1 MNSTLVFLFLMM
13 VWSSTASLFTNE
25 TTMFL
30 TSTATNETI
39 AKVKELG
46 KYCEYP
52 GNLNSRPRLYEPG
65 WWCVVGATCIPL
77 SKICNGIFDCKDYH
91 KSDERMACN
100 LYPDTGKYVVI
111 FCTSEKFHNSKL
123 IAKNSCF
130 LLEYACTM

>member
-1 MNSTLVFLFLMM
+1 MNSTLVFFLFLMSM
-13 VWSSTASLFTNE
+13 VCSSTASLFTNE

-52 GNLNSRPRLYEPG
+52 GNLKSRPRLYEPG

-77 SKICNGIFDCKDYH
+77 SKMCNGIFDCKDYH
-91 KSDERMACN
+91 KSDERKGCN
-100 LYPDTGKYVVI
+100 LYPDTGKMKGHCMY
-111 FCTSEKFHNSKL
+111 FCLFH
-123 IAKNSCF
+123 
-130 LLEYACTM
+130 